1 MQTVAYIL
9 SAWCYLVAVVSILW
23 LVPHT
28 CRKYGLGAQVGVLL
42 LAMALVVV
50 GYEAWSV
57 AEGVEIGE
65 YWLFR
70 KSESTLDMPQ
80 EEESP
85 DSSGFGCLGKVVV
98 VALAIFNIW
107 HLAIEHAERQEKRDL
122 KQVKEELLAEA
133 KSLKD
138 DVRSLK
144 ERLDVHVLREVEAK
158 SDFDL
163 FNEQFL
169 RSRSK

>member
-1 MQTVAYIL
+1 MQTVAYLL

-42 LAMALVVV
+42 LAMALIVV

-70 KSESTLDMPQ
+70 KSLIPAATTSII
-80 EEESP
+80 
-85 DSSGFGCLGKVVV
+85 LGEY
-98 VALAIFNIW
+98 ARYAS
-107 HLAIEHAERQEKRDL
+107 RR
-122 KQVKEELLAEA
+122 
-133 KSLKD
+133 
-138 DVRSLK
+138 RK
-144 ERLDVHVLREVEAK
+144 ERLKRVKLLSDGSGICIYPVKPVALGGFTRGTPRETGSITDQSGAT
-158 SDFDL
+158 S
-163 FNEQFL
+163 
-169 RSRSK
+169 